1 MDRGT
6 LLGFLLGIGLLAFAI
21 FEGGNARSFL
31 HAKSIIVVVGGI
43 VASTFIRF
51 PFSNVLSA
59 FVVASKTFFTRPR
72 SQKDLVM
79 QLVGLS
85 QRAKR
90 DGLLTLEKHMP
101 DDSFMAMGLSLV
113 IDNIELGRIKDLLNA
128 EIQATLDRHNL
139 GQEIFRFIASAAPS
153 FGMVGTLIGMVQLFA
168 STDDPK
174 KLAAAM
180 ALSLLSTL
188 WGAVIAYLFALPIAG
203 KLELRSLEE
212 AQNKVLMREGIMG
225 IQSGMHPMILKE
237 HLNAFLAPRQKV
249 RQSASAAQ
257 GENRA

>member
-21 FEGGNARSFL
+21 YEGGNAKSFL
-31 HAKSIIVVVGGI
+31 HVKSIIVVIGGI

-51 PFSNVLSA
+51 PFSNVRSA
-59 FVVASKTFFTRPR
+59 FAVASKTFFTRPR
-72 SQKDLVM
+72 NQQDLVM
-79 QLVGLS
+79 QLVDLS

-90 DGLLTLEKHMP
+90 EGFLALERHIPEDK
-101 DDSFMAMGLSLV
+101 FMAMGLNMV
-113 IDNIELGRIKDLLNA
+113 IDDVERDRIKDLLNA
-128 EIQATLDRHNL
+128 EIQAMLSRHSL
-139 GQEIFRFIASAAPS
+139 GQETFRFIAAAAPS
-153 FGMVGTLIGMVQLFA
+153 FGMVGTLIGMVQLFS
-168 STDDPK
+168 STDDPR

-203 KLELRSLEE
+203 KLELRSSEE

-225 IQSGMHPMILKE
+225 IQSGMHPIILEE
-237 HLNAFLAPRQKV
+237 HLNAFLAPNQKV
-249 RQSASAAQ
+249 RRSAPKAQ